1 MELITFLRESAS
13 EGLLLP
19 WQQQM
24 AASVQFSL
32 SISEVEKTAL
42 ENGLLPAR
50 YQRNRQTISCEQQL
64 RLFCSRV
71 AVVGCGGLGGYVVEE
86 LSRLGIGNIVVI
98 DPDVFVE
105 NNLNRQ
111 LFSNLHNI
119 GKPKV
124 GEAVERT
131 RAINPA
137 VVVTP
142 VMKAFSRENGRELL
156 HGVDVAVDALD
167 SVAVRLELAELCA
180 ELEIPLVHGSIG
192 GFFGQLI
199 TQLPG
204 DGTLQ
209 KTFRNRKGGKGVEE
223 DLGNPAFMP
232 AVVASLEVAEV
243 CKIILGQGNLMRR
256 RTLVIDLLHMEFSEV
271 LHHDPVS
278 NLPCR

>member
-19 WQQQM
+19 WQRQL
-24 AASVQFSL
+24 AASVQFGL
-32 SISEVEKTAL
+32 TISEIEKTAL

-50 YQRNRQTISCEQQL
+50 YQRNLQTISCEQQL

-71 AVVGCGGLGGYVVEE
+71 VVVGCGGLGGYVVEE

-119 GKPKV
+119 GKSKV
-124 GEAVERT
+124 EEAVERI

-142 VMKAFSRENGRELL
+142 VMKAFSPENGRELL

-167 SVAVRLELAELCA
+167 SVAVRLELAELSA
-180 ELEIPLVHGSIG
+180 DLKIPLVHGSIG
-192 GFFGQLI
+192 GYFGQLV

-204 DGTLQ
+204 DDTLQ
-209 KTFRNRKGGKGVEE
+209 RIFRNWKEGKGVEE
-223 DLGNPAFMP
+223 HLGNPAFMP

-243 CKIILGQGNLMRR
+243 CKIILGQGTLMRR

-271 LHHDPVS
+271 HDPVS
-278 NLPCR
+278 NL